1 MLLTGHSR
9 SCICIP
15 TNCEFR
21 RILVPHTGQWKLIC
35 AYLPR
40 SGWVP
45 NTELIELDPETVLDV
60 KMDKMRKTLQAAHH
74 LAAESHPLSFYK
86 EVLQNYQEELIEQ
99 EKAKAAKAATPK
111 GKKSKAISE
120 DDEDIDMEDAPAVEE
135 TPAKDKKAK
144 KRKAEESAEVSRA
157 ARASIIHHRA
167 NQSLQTPQRSD
178 SVKKP
183 KIKLTTSATPK
194 VANGATSTPKSTK
207 AADSKSAKSKNK
219 KKDADEAK
227 VEKEASAPKEPELSP
242 EDRRVRKQVRRLA
255 HVTRITTSKRR

>member
-1 MLLTGHSR
+1 
-9 SCICIP
+9 
-15 TNCEFR
+15 
-21 RILVPHTGQWKLIC
+21 
-35 AYLPR
+35 
-40 SGWVP
+40 
-45 NTELIELDPETVLDV
+45 
-60 KMDKMRKTLQAAHH
+60 
-74 LAAESHPLSFYK
+74 
-86 EVLQNYQEELIEQ
+86 
-99 EKAKAAKAATPK
+99 
-111 GKKSKAISE
+111 
-120 DDEDIDMEDAPAVEE
+120 MEDAPAVEE

-157 ARASIIHHRA
+157 ARASITHHDA